1 MQIPSNI
8 LNIINI
14 VSSINLYYAFF
25 IIFIFF
31 YFIFALCTWSFI
43 KPLKFIGSVNITVGI
58 MFMSIKLIS
67 PIINSL
73 NINNMIKE
81 VLPVIIDPL
90 FISGIVS
97 LSFGILLLI
106 IYELINMISK
116 KKNKEVVHET
126 KEEVVE
132 EIKKV
137 DK

>member
-25 IIFIFF
+25 MIFILF

-43 KPLKFIGSVNITVGI
+43 KPLKYIGSVNVTVGI

-67 PIINSL
+67 PLINSL

-97 LSFGILLLI
+97 LSSGILLLV
-106 IYELINMISK
+106 IYAIINMIIK
-116 KKNKEVVHET
+116 KRTKEVVPEV
-126 KEEVVE
+126 KEVVE

-137 DK
+137 D